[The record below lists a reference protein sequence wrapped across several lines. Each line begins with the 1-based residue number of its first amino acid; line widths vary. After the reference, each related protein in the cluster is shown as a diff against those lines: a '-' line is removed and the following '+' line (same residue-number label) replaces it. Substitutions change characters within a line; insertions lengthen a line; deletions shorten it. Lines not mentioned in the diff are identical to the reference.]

1 MEIVDTIYSI
11 INSIGREKIQSDIT
25 SDLSLTRHYIKFIM
39 AQCEKLT
46 GATDAE
52 TVGSFSEALLHFMLT
67 VTTLPSARKVQINS
81 IDLDIVIPN
90 LHTLRNS
97 PNKAIIIQVSKD
109 DSHAMQE
116 QLGSLA
122 LIQPNYRNL
131 WTISSKP
138 LLVECINYIIN
149 PLENGTASVGKR
161 NFHNIIIDINKFLEE
176 TGDKSLRLFQ

>member
-1 MEIVDTIYSI
+1 
-11 INSIGREKIQSDIT
+11 
-25 SDLSLTRHYIKFIM
+25 M

-52 TVGSFSEALLHFMLT
+52 TMGSFSEALLHFMLT
-67 VTTLPSARKVQINS
+67 VTTLPSARKVQIKN
-81 IDLDIVIPN
+81 IDVDIVIPN

-109 DSHAMQE
+109 NSLAMQE
-116 QLGSLA
+116 QMGDHA

-131 WTISSKP
+131 WIISSKP

-149 PLENGTASVGKR
+149 PLESGTASARKR